1 MKRIVVFILIVFALI
16 AFASCNQKTDS
27 TDADAQLQTQETA
40 TQKPAEEPQDTEA
53 PEQLSLTLDELKE
66 YNGKDGM
73 PAYVA
78 YDGVIYDVSDVP
90 QWATG
95 IHGGNMAGTD
105 ITEKLKTVSHGTTK
119 LEGLAVVGKV
129 VE

>member
-1 MKRIVVFILIVFALI
+1 MRKKLKNTLPVIAVVLIIAL
-16 AFASCNQKTDS
+16 AFAACAKDKI
-27 TDADAQLQTQETA
+27 APA
-40 TQKPAEEPQDTEA
+40 TQTDTVAEQI
-53 PEQLSLTLDELKE
+53 SLTLDELKT

-78 YDGVIYDVSDVP
+78 YEGVIYDVSDVP

-129 VE
+129 VD